1 MAMTF
6 PIDCTSA
13 GDRTEYLY
21 RLQEKLRLEHNVRG
35 DRLRAGQITED
46 QRRAWLEDVWKPRH
60 SGVTDAILHER
71 KRMAGNDP
79 AYTPRWEPDTEQL
92 AGDFS
97 DER

>member
-21 RLQEKLRLEHNVRG
+21 RLHEKLRLEHNAQG
-35 DRLRAGQITED
+35 ARLREGAITEG
-46 QRRAWLEDVWKPRH
+46 QWRAWLEGAWKPRH
-60 SGVTDAILHER
+60 SGVMDAILHER

-79 AYTPRWEPDTEQL
+79 AYAPRWEPDTEQL
-92 AGDFS
+92 AGDLS